1 MKKRK
6 VLVKVESSYIYE
18 LKKKFDSLT
27 DKIVTVTLEIDD
39 TPESYKLLCSDDKI
53 QDWSFIEDED
63 KRTENN
69 SLYYN
74 VKKTLASKD
83 LKDMQTV
90 LRICQ
95 LYQEELETSNTDE
108 ILPEKLISN
117 ALDKLNNSSFELPKT
132 LPSDLVKDLL
142 LKMAKGKDKFA
153 DYLMKSFIRIAK
165 DKNSTSTFEEFCKL
179 VFNVE

>member
-63 KRTENN
+63 RGTD
-69 SLYYN
+69 LYYS
-74 VKKTLASKD
+74 VKKALAAKD
-83 LKDMQTV
+83 LKEMQTV

-117 ALDKLNNSSFELPKT
+117 ALDKLDNSSFELPKT

-165 DKNSTSTFEEFCKL
+165 DKNNTSTFEEFCKL

>member
-6 VLVKVESSYIYE
+6 VLVKVESSYVYE
-18 LKKKFDSLT
+18 LKKKFESST

-63 KRTENN
+63 KRTD
-69 SLYYN
+69 LYYN

-83 LKDMQTV
+83 LKEMQTV

-95 LYQEELETSNTDE
+95 LYQEELETSNTDK

-117 ALDKLNNSSFELPKT
+117 ALDKLDNSSFELPKT

-179 VFNVE
+179 VFTA

>member
-63 KRTENN
+63 RGTD
-69 SLYYN
+69 LYYS

-83 LKDMQTV
+83 LKEMQTV

-117 ALDKLNNSSFELPKT
+117 ALDKLDNSSFELPKT